1 MKKTGNVAWFVPA
14 LLNGSGGHRTIFQNI
29 NILIKDGYNCDV
41 YVIDDNNKNT
51 DEELHSMIN
60 SFYGEFKG
68 NVYSSYNNKKYDVCV
83 ATAYNTAFVVN
94 KIDCEKKLYFIQDFE
109 PYFFPIGTDY
119 ILAENTYKYN
129 FYGITI
135 GKWLSYKLENEFN
148 LKTSYFSFCA
158 DLNIYRKLKDVQK
171 EDAICFIFQPDKPRR
186 CEILALKALQ
196 IVKKIKPNIKIYTYG
211 SIPRIINNLEVEQL
225 GIISIEECNDLY
237 NKCKVG
243 LCMSASNPSRIP
255 FEMMAAGLPVVELYR
270 ENNLYDFPDDGVLL
284 ADSTPESIATSIL
297 KIIDDESLQKSMSD
311 AGIKYMNN
319 YPLEKGYKEFL
330 NAFNN
335 FFDNK
340 IIKKA
345 KIEKMYKKSVI
356 KIDEKVIKLSNQLPD
371 ILFYLPVVEKT
382 SFIKRVINKI
392 KKIINKILRK

>member
-1 MKKTGNVAWFVPA
+1 M
-14 LLNGSGGHRTIFQNI
+14 
-29 NILIKDGYNCDV
+29 
-41 YVIDDNNKNT
+41 
-51 DEELHSMIN
+51 
-60 SFYGEFKG
+60 
-68 NVYSSYNNKKYDVCV
+68 
-83 ATAYNTAFVVN
+83 
-94 KIDCEKKLYFIQDFE
+94 
-109 PYFFPIGTDY
+109 
-119 ILAENTYKYN
+119 
-129 FYGITI
+129 
-135 GKWLSYKLENEFN
+135 
-148 LKTSYFSFCA
+148 
-158 DLNIYRKLKDVQK
+158 
-171 EDAICFIFQPDKPRR
+171 
-186 CEILALKALQ
+186 
-196 IVKKIKPNIKIYTYG
+196 
-211 SIPRIINNLEVEQL
+211 EQL

-335 FFDNK
+335 FFNNK

-382 SFIKRVINKI
+382 SFINRCVQKI
-392 KKIINKILRK
+392 